1 MGVYDRDYFQ
11 KDRRGGGF
19 KGFLAMIRS
28 SAVNTIIALNVVVF
42 IVQICVDDRGAG
54 YTPVTDFLAA
64 SPDRVW
70 RFEVWRLLTACF
82 AHSIHDVWHIV
93 WNMLFL
99 FFFGKEL
106 EHMYGRRDFY
116 IFYLSAGVLSILA
129 ETVLQHF
136 LGRTQVD
143 IIGASGAV
151 MAVVVLFTLFYPK
164 REILFFFF
172 IPAPIWL
179 LCVVYI
185 AKDLFSLLSGQS
197 GGIANLA
204 HLTGAAVGFLYW
216 YLDLRWDRVRGMMP
230 AGIRRR
236 ARPRLVSAAR
246 PSRPVPDSLPEADAV
261 SRRIDELLGKIS
273 AEGKESLTEEEWEFL
288 RSNSKKYR
296 R

>member
-1 MGVYDRDYFQ
+1 MGIYDRDYFQ

-19 KGFLAMIRS
+19 LAIVLS
-28 SAVNTIIALNVVVF
+28 SAVNTIIALNVLVF
-42 IVQICVDDRGAG
+42 LVQIGVDDARPGG
-54 YTPVTDFLAA
+54 DTPVTDFLAA
-64 SPDRVW
+64 SPERIW
-70 RFEVWRLLTACF
+70 KLELWRLVTACF
-82 AHSIHDVWHIV
+82 AHGMDIWHIV

-116 IFYLSAGVLSILA
+116 IFYLSAGALSILA

-136 LGRTQVD
+136 LGRTEVS

-179 LCVVYI
+179 LCIIYI
-185 AKDLFSLLSGQS
+185 GRDLFSLLSGRS

-204 HLTGAAVGFLYW
+204 HLTGALMGFLYW
-216 YLDLRWDRVRGMMP
+216 YLDLRWDRLRSFLP
-230 AGIRRR
+230 ARRRRR
-236 ARPRLVSAAR
+236 ARAPRLVSAAR
-246 PSRPVPDSLPEADAV
+246 PSRPVPDSLPETDEV
-261 SRRIDELLGKIS
+261 SRRIDDLLGKIS

>member
-1 MGVYDRDYFQ
+1 
-11 KDRRGGGF
+11 
-19 KGFLAMIRS
+19 
-28 SAVNTIIALNVVVF
+28 
-42 IVQICVDDRGAG
+42 
-54 YTPVTDFLAA
+54 
-64 SPDRVW
+64 
-70 RFEVWRLLTACF
+70 
-82 AHSIHDVWHIV
+82 
-93 WNMLFL
+93 
-99 FFFGKEL
+99 
-106 EHMYGRRDFY
+106 
-116 IFYLSAGVLSILA
+116 
-129 ETVLQHF
+129 VLQHF
-136 LGRTQVD
+136 LGHTEVT

-179 LCVVYI
+179 LCAVYI
-185 AKDLFSLLSGQS
+185 ARDLFSLLTGRS

-230 AGIRRR
+230 ARIRRR
-236 ARPRLVSAAR
+236 ARTPRLVSAAR

-261 SRRIDELLGKIS
+261 SRRIDDLLAKIS